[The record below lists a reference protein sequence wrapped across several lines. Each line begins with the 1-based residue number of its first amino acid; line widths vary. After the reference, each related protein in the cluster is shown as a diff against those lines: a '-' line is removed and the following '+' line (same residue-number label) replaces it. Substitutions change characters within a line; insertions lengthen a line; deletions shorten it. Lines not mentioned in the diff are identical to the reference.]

1 MSKHF
6 TVIGAGSVG
15 IGTALHLQQRGYS
28 VSLVDKSIPASETSY
43 GNAGVINS
51 SSFTPLNNPSLLGK
65 LPRLLLNNHAYLRFS
80 VPHIARNIPWCYH
93 FLRACSKTRTQE
105 TSEALSDLCSG
116 ALDEHRA
123 LMQRCGNMHR
133 LSQSGWL
140 KLFRKGGPL
149 AAESDEAMIFDAFG
163 VGYRAVTKDEIHD
176 LEPHLKPIFSGGY
189 LLSDSASVNNPGQL
203 LREYVEQFLSDGG
216 EFITADVQ
224 SIEEQSMEALNG
236 SRQKENHNSSQ
247 SGFKIVTGA
256 ETLFA
261 QNLVVCAGP
270 WSADVLKLLGYRVLL
285 GFERGY
291 HQHFTLETGAALS
304 RPIHDVDAGYILAPM
319 EQGIRMTTGVEL
331 NHRDAPSNF
340 SQLQQV
346 LPRAREALPLG
357 EPTQDPVWRGCRPTF
372 PDSRPVIDR
381 APRHENLWMAFG
393 HQHIGLMS
401 GPVTGK
407 LLTQKI
413 CGEEPDIDLAPFA
426 ATRWVS

>member
-6 TVIGAGSVG
+6 TIVGAGSVG
-15 IGTALHLQQRGYS
+15 IGTALHLQQRGFT
-28 VSLVDKSIPASETSY
+28 VSLVDKSVPASQTSY
-43 GNAGVINS
+43 GNAGVINA

-65 LPRLLLNNHAYLRFS
+65 LPRLLLNNHAYLRYN
-80 VPHIARNIPWCYH
+80 VPHVFKNIPWCYH
-93 FLRACSKTRTQE
+93 FLRACTSTRTLE
-105 TSEALSDLCSG
+105 TSHALHDLCSG

-140 KLFRKGGPL
+140 KLFRAAGPL
-149 AAESDEAMIFDAFG
+149 AADSKEAMTFDAFG
-163 VGYRAVTKDEIHD
+163 VGYRAVTKAEIHD

-189 LLSDSASVNNPGQL
+189 LLSDSASVDNPGQL
-203 LREYVEQFLSDGG
+203 LREYVEQFLKDGG
-216 EFITADVQ
+216 EFITANVR
-224 SIEEQSMEALNG
+224 SIEEQSAQ
-236 SRQKENHNSSQ
+236 STSQ
-247 SGFKIVTGA
+247 PHGGFRIVTDA
-256 ETLFA
+256 DALHA

-270 WSADVLKLLGYRVLL
+270 WSADILKPLGYRVLL

-291 HQHFTLETGAALS
+291 HQHFNLNVNATLS

-331 NHRDAPSNF
+331 NHRDAPSNL
-340 SQLQQV
+340 SQLHQV

-357 EPTQDPVWRGCRPTF
+357 EPTEDPVWRGCRPTF

-413 CGEEPDIDLAPFA
+413 CDEKPDINLEPFA
-426 ATRWVS
+426 ASRWVS